1 MSSTK
6 HFKITYEKAFILGFH
21 TTSNHKGT
29 IAVNILTLDTNHLKL
44 FEVQVSSVHLFMLCM
59 HLIDVVGWIVFFLE
73 NLSFQKYFISVSY
86 IYVSVSTKLTSN

>member
-29 IAVNILTLDTNHLKL
+29 ISVNILTLDTNHLKL
-44 FEVQVSSVHLFMLCM
+44 FEVSSVHHFCAC
-59 HLIDVVGWIVFFLE
+59 
-73 NLSFQKYFISVSY
+73 IS
-86 IYVSVSTKLTSN
+86 LTSLDGLFSFLRIYHFRSIL